1 MFGANVELP
10 CFCCLLDSCCI
21 HLEMSKSK
29 HNLKKSDKGVSSS
42 FIWTDGEF
50 ELLLKVTLEYKT
62 SKAIENVDWES
73 CQQKYVEISKLY
85 QDQYPTA
92 SSYLKVSGFA
102 VHTVKDL
109 LRIYFFPIWR
119 ANSKS
124 SGFAA
129 EFAVFV
135 WTKAVS
141 GKKKLRIQKTPE
153 PCLVNVI
160 LIVFYE
166 FN

>member
-73 CQQKYVEISKLY
+73 CQQKSTY
-85 QDQYPTA
+85 QNSIKINILQR
-92 SSYLKVSGFA
+92 
-102 VHTVKDL
+102 H
-109 LRIYFFPIWR
+109 RIRKFPDSPSTR
-119 ANSKS
+119 
-124 SGFAA
+124 
-129 EFAVFV
+129 
-135 WTKAVS
+135 
-141 GKKKLRIQKTPE
+141 
-153 PCLVNVI
+153 
-160 LIVFYE
+160 
-166 FN
+166 